1 MVNDVISAIHS
12 QLHQYFDAL
21 YFCDVNRLQQVFHPD
36 AIYIN
41 ATDHPLLKLEMA
53 SYFSIVEKRISP
65 ASQNALR
72 QDKVVSI
79 NLIYERLAI
88 VHVECAIQPKYFYD
102 ALTLIYEHQQW
113 KIISKVF
120 QYEIL

>member
-1 MVNDVISAIHS
+1 MINNAILAIHS
-12 QLHQYFDAL
+12 QLQQYFDAL

-36 AIYIN
+36 AMYIN
-41 ATDHPLLKLEMA
+41 ATDHPLLQLEMA

-72 QDKVVSI
+72 QDKVISI
-79 NLIYERLAI
+79 HLIHERLAI

-120 QYEIL
+120 QYEML

>member
-1 MVNDVISAIHS
+1 MDKNALSLIHS

-41 ATDHPLLKLEMA
+41 ATDHPLSKLEMA
-53 SYFSIVEKRISP
+53 SYFSIVEKRIPP

-79 NLIYERLAI
+79 NLIHERLAI

>member
-1 MVNDVISAIHS
+1 MVNNAILAIHS
-12 QLHQYFDAL
+12 QLQQYFDAL

-36 AIYIN
+36 AMYIN

-53 SYFSIVEKRISP
+53 SYFSIVENRISP
-65 ASQNALR
+65 SSQNALR

-79 NLIYERLAI
+79 HLIHKRLAI
-88 VHVECAIQPKYFYD
+88 AHVECAIQPKYFYD
-102 ALTLIYEHQQW
+102 ALTLIYEYQQW